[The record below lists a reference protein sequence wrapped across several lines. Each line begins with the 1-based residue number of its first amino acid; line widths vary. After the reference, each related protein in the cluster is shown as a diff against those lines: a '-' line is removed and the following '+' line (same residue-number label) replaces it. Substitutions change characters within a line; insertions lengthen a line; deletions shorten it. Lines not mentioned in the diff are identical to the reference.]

1 MGCSS
6 SKSCS
11 SQHWNECQGECLL
24 SPHLPALTEQLLPCR
39 ALDVLEQ
46 ERSPAMR
53 EALRAQMMEFGRTPK
68 QLFAQP
74 HLQRRG
80 FRRRG
85 ILCCVKPHRM
95 RLDQPPSNLLGA
107 VK

>member
-1 MGCSS
+1 M
-6 SKSCS
+6 
-11 SQHWNECQGECLL
+11 
-24 SPHLPALTEQLLPCR
+24 QLLPCR

-53 EALRAQMMEFGRTPK
+53 DALRAQMMEFGRTPK
-68 QLFAQP
+68 QLFTQP

-85 ILCCVKPHRM
+85 ILCCVKPHRA